1 MVNAYVWTVCVAGLS
16 KLLLIYTSISFLE
29 KRVVTYALFLT
40 NGRLWGMNG
49 SKQYKTANLRKNH
62 ERTN

>member
-40 NGRLWGMNG
+40 NGRYLLMNG
-49 SKQYKTANLRKNH
+49 IKWTIL
-62 ERTN
+62 